1 MAESNPV
8 TAGDIEKY
16 GYHQELHRSLSFTDL
31 LVYGLVF
38 MVPIAPFGIFGSVFQ
53 GSGGMVALAYAIGMV
68 AMMFTAM
75 SYSQMSRAFPMAG
88 SVYTY
93 AGRGIAAPVGFLS
106 GWMILL
112 DYVLV
117 PSLLYLIAGVAMNS
131 LISSVPVWLWLVAFV
146 VLNTAVNYAGIEFT
160 AKVNKIMLIG
170 ELIVLAIFIVIG
182 IVALAQGKGRGFDF
196 TPIYN
201 ADTFSWSLVFGAVSI
216 AVLSFLGFDGISMLA
231 EENRESANQIGRA
244 MVAALLLAGTLFI
257 VQTWVASLL
266 VPDPD
271 ALISKGDP
279 GGTAFYDA
287 ADVAGGGA
295 WLGNLTALATAI
307 AWGFANSL
315 VAQAATSRLL
325 FAMARDR
332 QLPSFLAKVHPK
344 KGVPTNATFLVA
356 VGLPGVGPLH
366 GRPRRRHHPALDAGQ
381 LRRPQCLSRPA
392 CLGGLAL
399 HRPSGEPQL
408 VGPPRRAGHRVP
420 DPRLRGDQRQGRGPG
435 ARLHLAGHRCS
446 DPRLP
451 DRDRSAALTDDGGLC
466 ALAGLTV
473 GIRWSRTA
481 PAPAPRTHLES
492 RTTYLKNSGPPP
504 PTNGNP
510 CSRSAT
516 PPPTSKP
523 TRPKARSTSTSGS
536 ATPGACCSRTRRTSR
551 RSARPSSATWPRS
564 SPSSTS
570 AA

>member
-1 MAESNPV
+1 
-8 TAGDIEKY
+8 
-16 GYHQELHRSLSFTDL
+16 
-31 LVYGLVF
+31 

-68 AMMFTAM
+68 AMMFTAL

-93 AGRGIAAPVGFLS
+93 AGRGIAAPVGFLA

-131 LISSVPVWLWLVAFV
+131 LISSVPVWMWLVAFV
-146 VLNTAVNYAGIEFT
+146 VLNTVVNYVGIEFT

-182 IVALAQGKGRGFDF
+182 IVALAQGKGQGFDF

-231 EENRESANQIGRA
+231 EENKESARQIGRA
-244 MVAALLLAGTLFI
+244 MVAALLLAGVLFI

-266 VPDPD
+266 VPHPA

-325 FAMARDR
+325 YAMARDR
-332 QLPSFLAKVHPK
+332 QLPSFLAKVHPT
-344 KGVPTNATFLVA
+344 KGVPVNATFLVA
-356 VGLPGVGPLH
+356 AVSLVLGLYMAARDDGITLLSTLVNFGALTAFLVLHVSVVWHYVVRHGSRNWWAHLVAPVLGFVILFYVVINAKVAAQELGFVWLGIGVVILVVLLATG
-366 GRPRRRHHPALDAGQ
+366 
-381 LRRPQCLSRPA
+381 RRPS
-392 CLGGLAL
+392 
-399 HRPSGEPQL
+399 
-408 VGPPRRAGHRVP
+408 
-420 DPRLRGDQRQGRGPG
+420 
-435 ARLHLAGHRCS
+435 
-446 DPRLP
+446 
-451 DRDRSAALTDDGGLC
+451 LT
-466 ALAGLTV
+466 
-473 GIRWSRTA
+473 
-481 PAPAPRTHLES
+481 LEDS
-492 RTTYLKNSGPPP
+492 T
-504 PTNGNP
+504 
-510 CSRSAT
+510 
-516 PPPTSKP
+516 PTSQE
-523 TRPKARSTSTSGS
+523 
-536 ATPGACCSRTRRTSR
+536 GAS
-551 RSARPSSATWPRS
+551 
-564 SPSSTS
+564 
-570 AA
+570 

>member
-1 MAESNPV
+1 MAELPPV

-16 GYHQELHRSLSFTDL
+16 GYQQELHRSLSFGDL

-68 AMMFTAM
+68 AMMFTAL

-131 LISSVPVWLWLVAFV
+131 LISSVPVWMWLVAFV

-182 IVALAQGKGRGFDF
+182 IVALAQGKGHGFDF

-231 EENRESANQIGRA
+231 EENKESANQIGRA
-244 MVAALLLAGTLFI
+244 MVAALLLAGVLFI

-266 VPDPD
+266 VPHPA

-325 FAMARDR
+325 YAMARDR
-332 QLPSFLAKVHPK
+332 QLPSFLAKVHPT

-356 VGLPGVGPLH
+356 VVSLVLGLYMAARDDGITLLSTLVNFGALTAFLVLHVSVVWHYVVRQGSHHWWAHLIAPSLGFVILFYVVINAKVAAQELGFVWLGIGVVILVFLLATG
-366 GRPRRRHHPALDAGQ
+366 
-381 LRRPQCLSRPA
+381 RRPSLTMVDSAPTTK
-392 CLGGLAL
+392 
-399 HRPSGEPQL
+399 E
-408 VGPPRRAGHRVP
+408 
-420 DPRLRGDQRQGRGPG
+420 G
-435 ARLHLAGHRCS
+435 AS
-446 DPRLP
+446 
-451 DRDRSAALTDDGGLC
+451 
-466 ALAGLTV
+466 
-473 GIRWSRTA
+473 
-481 PAPAPRTHLES
+481 
-492 RTTYLKNSGPPP
+492 
-504 PTNGNP
+504 
-510 CSRSAT
+510 
-516 PPPTSKP
+516 
-523 TRPKARSTSTSGS
+523 
-536 ATPGACCSRTRRTSR
+536 
-551 RSARPSSATWPRS
+551 
-564 SPSSTS
+564 
-570 AA
+570 